1 MMVAAE
7 EGVSILPDYSA
18 RKHAPAENLVFIPLT
33 GPGEQEE
40 VIAAWRRDAQNPA
53 LAQFVAALRQAAPF
67 GR

>member
-1 MMVAAE
+1 M
-7 EGVSILPDYSA
+7 PDYSA
-18 RKHAPAENLVFIPLT
+18 RRHAAGKNLVFIPLT
-33 GPGEQEE
+33 GQGEQEE